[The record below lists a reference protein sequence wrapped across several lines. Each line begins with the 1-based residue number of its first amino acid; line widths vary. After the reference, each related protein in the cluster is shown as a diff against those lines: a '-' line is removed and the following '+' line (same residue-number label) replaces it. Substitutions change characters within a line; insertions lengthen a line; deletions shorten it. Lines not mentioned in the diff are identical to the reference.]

1 MEGYSL
7 KKFLKS
13 PINPLQLPYVLL
25 VLAGIGFLDA
35 LYLTI
40 EHYRN
45 VVPSCTLHGCD
56 VVLTSHYA
64 TIWGLPTSLYGVF
77 FYVAVMI
84 LSVALITF
92 YKKPVISNEERN
104 PQNREI
110 SSDKETTFFKGSRMA
125 RDDKNNVSQW
135 LIPLLFLLCCSGL
148 FVGLLLIY
156 IQAFVLHA
164 FCQYCLLSE
173 VVDFL
178 LFDASWWLYNSMR
191 VLP

>member
-25 VLAGIGFLDA
+25 ALAGIGFLDA

-45 VVPSCTLHGCD
+45 LIPSCTLHGCD

-77 FYVAVMI
+77 FYVAVMV
-84 LSVALITF
+84 LSVILITI

-104 PQNREI
+104 LQ
-110 SSDKETTFFKGSRMA
+110 DKQ
-125 RDDKNNVSQW
+125 VV
-135 LIPLLFLLCCSGL
+135 IPLLFLLCCSGF

-173 VVDFL
+173 VIDFL
-178 LFDASWWLYNSMR
+178 LFDASWWLYNSIKER
-191 VLP
+191 